1 MCGQKQIFSIDF
13 DKKFFQNVIFSVFFK
28 KIMFFLVEY
37 KFYVK
42 NDFSR
47 DIASKSNMG
56 KIIFDNWPNGKE
68 LITPFRET

>member
-1 MCGQKQIFSIDF
+1 
-13 DKKFFQNVIFSVFFK
+13 
-28 KIMFFLVEY
+28 MFFLVEY

-47 DIASKSNMG
+47 GIASKSSMG

-68 LITPFRET
+68 LITAFRET

>member
-1 MCGQKQIFSIDF
+1 MCGQKQMFSIDF
-13 DKKFFQNVIFSVFFK
+13 DKIFFKNVIFSVFFK
-28 KIMFFLVEY
+28 QIMFFLVEY

-47 DIASKSNMG
+47 GIASKSSMG

-68 LITPFRET
+68 LITAFRGT